1 MTPEEALK
9 VVDDRARYSMAD
21 VAREALRVLADA
33 LREAQAQTV
42 QMTTQI
48 ADLSACM
55 VPLPAA
61 RTYDDGVRDAAKAAG
76 WMAEKLRGTVAGEG
90 ARSAVGAIEA
100 LLSPAPAVAPVAAPR
115 PLHPADCAHDSTPE
129 VSVPHMPDS
138 CGFVSDTNHVACPLP
153 FGHAGW
159 RQTPPVAAPKPGPT
173 TFTDATGT
181 KWSAPAEHA
190 PQVVR
195 GVSDYPSVAKRFDA
209 EAALVAMRDHL
220 FVKNAA
226 VFPTPEADL
235 VLFYALEAGLAAG
248 RGARS

>member
-1 MTPEEALK
+1 MTLNEAEMIE
-9 VVDDRARYSMAD
+9 ARGNTEYAKTD
-21 VAREALRVLADA
+21 EQQALTVLRDA

-48 ADLSACM
+48 AELSACM

-61 RTYDDGVRDAAKAAG
+61 RTYDDGVRDAAKAIRDQAIRTFG
-76 WMAEKLRGTVAGEG
+76 KPTTVANGYAEVVE
-90 ARSAVGAIEA
+90 S

-159 RQTPPVAAPKPGPT
+159 HRTPPVAAPKPGPEIVAVSS
-173 TFTDATGT
+173 FT
-181 KWSAPAEHA
+181 P
-190 PQVVR
+190 P
-195 GVSDYPSVAKRFDA
+195 FDA
-209 EAALVAMRDHL
+209 EAALAQMLAGMDREINMACHGRSPITTGIL
-220 FVKNAA
+220 H
-226 VFPTPEADL
+226 DL
-235 VLFYALEAGLAAG
+235 IAAGLAAG
-248 RGARS
+248 RGAR